1 MWIVQLALKRP
12 YTFIVAALLILL
24 VSPLVILQTPTDI
37 FPNINIP
44 VIAVLWN
51 FTGFSAQ
58 QMADRITSP
67 FERVLTTTVNDID
80 HIESQSLRDRDVVKI
95 YFHQGAKVDLA
106 YSQVTSISQTMLH
119 QLPTGTTAPL
129 ILSYNASSVPVLEI
143 GLSSDTLS
151 EQELADWGLNIIRTQ
166 LVTVPGAGIPYPYG
180 GKMAQI
186 SVDLNLPAMQANH
199 LSPEDVLTALNS
211 QNLILPGGTAKIG
224 SLEYDVAIPG
234 SPDTVDGLNDLP
246 IRQVNGSTLYLRDVA
261 HARRGF
267 QIQTNI
273 VRKDGHRGV
282 LMPIMKTGNTSTID
296 IVEGI
301 KARLPRVAALIP
313 PDLKMTPLFDQ
324 SIFVRAAVNGV
335 IREAVIAA
343 CLTALMI
350 LLFLGS
356 WRSTVII
363 AISIPLA
370 ILSSILCLSALGET
384 INLMTLGGLA
394 LAVGMLVDDATVSI
408 ENINRHLEEGEPL
421 NESILEGSRQI
432 AVPAFV
438 STLCICIV
446 FIPMFLLSGVARYLF
461 VPLAEAVVFAMI
473 ASYVLSRTLVPTL
486 AMYLLGHDHAHTKP
500 KKKDAPAAQQK
511 KDRGPGFFKRIQV
524 RFEELFTGL
533 RDRYSGG
540 LGSALRRPYLFG
552 AIFLGFCI
560 ASLLLVPFLGQDFF
574 PDVDA
579 GQMSLH
585 VRAKTGLRIEDM
597 AALCDK
603 IETQIRQEIPEK
615 ELGVVIDN
623 IGLPYSSIN
632 TAYNNNGTV
641 GPADAQIMISLNEG
655 HHATGGYVRKLRKD
669 LPRDFPGTQFFFQP
683 ADIVTQI
690 LNFGLPSPIDIQ
702 IAGRDQN
709 GDAQVASDLSKQ
721 LAQVPGAVDVHLQQM
736 YDLPHFDV
744 QVNRTK
750 ASQLGFTEQD
760 VTNSLLVALS
770 GSGQVAPTFWL
781 NPQNGVNYNLV
792 AQMPD
797 YSVDSLQTMQN
808 IPVTS
813 ATNPN
818 VAPQILGNIAT
829 FVRSN
834 IPGVVTHYNV
844 MPTVDIYAAN
854 QDRDLGGV
862 ASDIQKLVDQAKK
875 KLPHGS
881 TIAVKGQV
889 ETMHASFTGLGIGLV
904 GAIVLVYLLIVV
916 NFQSWI
922 DPFIIITALPGALA
936 GIVWMLFVTGTTLNV
951 PSMMG
956 SIMCIGVA
964 TANSILVISFA
975 NELLESRPELSA
987 LDAALE
993 AGTTRLRPVLM
1004 TALAMIIGMV
1014 PMAFG
1019 LGEGGE
1025 QNAPLA
1031 RAVIGGLLFATIAT
1045 LFFVPVVFTVIRTG
1059 RERKP
1064 REDNEGDESASP
1076 GDEKK
1081 FPPDHLKLK
1090 DSEPTLALPAPH

>member
-51 FTGFSAQ
+51 YTGFSAQ
-58 QMADRITSP
+58 EMADRITTP
-67 FERVLTTTVNDID
+67 FERTLTTTVNDID

-106 YSQVTSISQTMLH
+106 YSQVTSISQTLLH
-119 QLPTGTTAPL
+119 QLPNGTTAPL
-129 ILSYNASSVPVLEI
+129 ILSYNASSVPVLQL

-151 EQELADWGLNIIRTQ
+151 EQELNDWGLNFIRTQ
-166 LVTVPGAGIPYPYG
+166 LVTVPGVGIPYPYG
-180 GKMAQI
+180 GKMAQV
-186 SVDLNLPAMQANH
+186 SVDLNLPEMQANH
-199 LSPEDVLTALNS
+199 VSPEDVLNALNA

-224 SLEYDVAIPG
+224 SLEYDVAING
-234 SPDTVDGLNDLP
+234 SPDTIEGLNDLP
-246 IRQVNGSTLYLRDVA
+246 VRQVNGATIYIRDVA
-261 HARRGF
+261 HVRRGF

-273 VRKDGHRGV
+273 VRKDGRRGV

-296 IVEGI
+296 IVDGV
-301 KARLPRVAALIP
+301 KKRLPMAQALVP
-313 PDLKMTPLFDQ
+313 PELKITPLFDQ
-324 SIFVRAAVNGV
+324 SIFVRAAVSGV
-335 IREAVIAA
+335 VREAVIAA

-384 INLMTLGGLA
+384 INLMTLGGLS

-408 ENINRHLEEGEPL
+408 ENINRHLEDGEPL
-421 NESILEGSRQI
+421 HESILEGSRQI
-432 AVPAFV
+432 AIPAFV

-473 ASYVLSRTLVPTL
+473 ASYILSRTLVPTM
-486 AMYLLGHDHAHTKP
+486 AMYLLGHDHHHTKP
-500 KKKDAPAAQQK
+500 KGDAKEQQRQQQK
-511 KDRGPGFFKRIQV
+511 KERGPGFFKRLQI
-524 RFEELFTGL
+524 RFEEGFTGL
-533 RDRYSGG
+533 RDRYSRS
-540 LGSALRRPYLFG
+540 LGSALHHRFLFG
-552 AIFLGFCI
+552 AIFLGFCL

-585 VRAKTGLRIEDM
+585 VRGKTGLRIEDM

-603 IETQIRQEIPEK
+603 IENRIRQEIPEK

-632 TAYNNNGTV
+632 TAYANNGTV
-641 GPADAQIMISLNEG
+641 GPADAQIMISLNEH
-655 HHATGGYVRKLRKD
+655 HHATAGYVRQLRKV
-669 LPRDFPGTQFFFQP
+669 LPEAFPGTQFYFQP

-702 IAGRDQN
+702 IAGRDQ
-709 GDAQVASDLSKQ
+709 GSDAAVANDLAKQ
-721 LAQVPGAVDVHLQQM
+721 LALVPGAVDVHLQQVF
-736 YDLPHFDV
+736 DLPHFEV
-744 QVNRTK
+744 AVNRTK
-750 ASQLGFTEQD
+750 ANQLGFTEQD

-797 YSVDSLQTMQN
+797 YSVDSLQTLQN

-818 VAPQILGNIAT
+818 VAPQILGNLASFT
-829 FVRSN
+829 RTS

-862 ASDIQKLVDQAKK
+862 AAATQKLVDQVKS

-881 TIAVKGQV
+881 TIQVKGQV
-889 ETMHASFTGLGIGLV
+889 QTMHDSFFGLGIGLI
-904 GAIVLVYLLIVV
+904 GAIILVYLLIVV
-916 NFQSWI
+916 NFQSWS

-975 NELLESRPELSA
+975 NELMETRPELSA

-1014 PMAFG
+1014 PMSFG

-1031 RAVIGGLLFATIAT
+1031 RAVIGGLLFATVAT
-1045 LFFVPVVFTVIRTG
+1045 LFFVPVVFTMIRQNKK
-1059 RERKP
+1059 RKP
-1064 REDNEGDESASP
+1064 SEDGKASGD
-1076 GDEKK
+1076 GDGKK
-1081 FPPDHLKLK
+1081 KTPPDHLKLE

>member
-1 MWIVQLALKRP
+1 MWIVQLALRRP
-12 YTFIVAALLILL
+12 YTFIVLSLLILL
-24 VSPLVILQTPTDI
+24 MSPLVILRTPTDI

-51 FTGFSAQ
+51 YTGFSAQ
-58 QMADRITSP
+58 EMADRITSP

-119 QLPTGTTAPL
+119 QLPLGTTAPL
-129 ILSYNASSVPVLEI
+129 ILSYNASSVPVLQL

-151 EQELADWGLNIIRTQ
+151 EQELNDWGLNFIRTQ
-166 LVTVPGAGIPYPYG
+166 LVTVPGVGIPYPYG

-186 SVDLNLPAMQANH
+186 SIDLNLPAMQANN
-199 LSPEDVLTALNS
+199 LSPQDVLAALNA

-224 SLEYDVAIPG
+224 ATEYDVALNG
-234 SPDTVDGLNDLP
+234 SPETVEGLNDLP
-246 IRQVNGSTLYLRDVA
+246 VKQENGSTVYIRDVA

-273 VRKDGHRGV
+273 VRKDGKRGV

-296 IVEGI
+296 IVDGV
-301 KARLPRVAALIP
+301 KARLPQVANIVP
-313 PDLKMTPLFDQ
+313 KELKITPLFDQ

-363 AISIPLA
+363 AVSIPLA
-370 ILSSILCLSALGET
+370 ILTSILCLSALGET

-394 LAVGMLVDDATVSI
+394 LAVGMLVDDATVEI
-408 ENINRHLEEGEPL
+408 ENINRHLENGEPL
-421 NESILEGSRQI
+421 IESILGSARQV

-461 VPLAEAVVFAMI
+461 VPLAEAVVFAMM
-473 ASYVLSRTLVPTL
+473 ASYFLSRTLVPTM
-486 AMYLLGHDHAHTKP
+486 AMYLLGYDHEHTRP
-500 KKKDAPAAQQK
+500 KKKGKPEKAK
-511 KDRGPGFFKRIQV
+511 KGPGFFKRFQE
-524 RFEELFTGL
+524 RFERGFTKF
-533 RDRYSGG
+533 RDGYAS
-540 LGSALRRPYLFG
+540 LLDSALHHRILFG
-552 AIFLGFCI
+552 ALFLGFCVG
-560 ASLLLVPFLGQDFF
+560 SLALVPFLGRDFF

-603 IETQIRQEIPEK
+603 IEDRIRQEIPAK
-615 ELGVVIDN
+615 ELNVVIDN

-632 TAYNNNGTV
+632 TAYSNNGTV

-655 HHATGGYVRKLRKD
+655 HHPTAGYARQLRKI
-669 LPRDFPGTQFFFQP
+669 LPQAFPGTQFFFQP

-702 IAGRDQN
+702 IAGRDQAGN
-709 GDAQVASDLSKQ
+709 LEIAKSLARDLG
-721 LAQVPGAVDVHLQQM
+721 QVPGAADVHLQQM
-736 YDLPHFDV
+736 FDLPHFEVTVD
-744 QVNRTK
+744 RTK
-750 ASQLGFTEQD
+750 ASQLGMTQQD
-760 VTNSLLVALS
+760 VANSLLVALS
-770 GSGQVAPTFWL
+770 GSGQVSPTFWL

-797 YSVDSLQTMQN
+797 YSVNSIQTLQN
-808 IPVTS
+808 LLVTP
-813 ATNPN
+813 AAHGA
-818 VAPQILGNIAT
+818 APQLLGNLAT
-829 FVRSN
+829 LTRTN
-834 IPGVVTHYNV
+834 IPGVVTHFNV
-844 MPTVDIYAAN
+844 MPTVDVYATN

-862 ASDIQKLVDQAKK
+862 ADKAQKLVAQAQK
-875 KLPHGS
+875 KLPRGS
-881 TIAVKGQV
+881 TISLKGQAL
-889 ETMHASFTGLGIGLV
+889 TMHDSFVGLGIGLI

-916 NFQSWI
+916 NFQSWT

-951 PSMMG
+951 PSLMG
-956 SIMCIGVA
+956 AIMCIGVA
-964 TANSILVISFA
+964 TSNSVLIISFCKEHFEE
-975 NELLESRPELSA
+975 NGN
-987 LDAALE
+987 ALE
-993 AGTTRLRPVLM
+993 AAMEAGVTRLRPVLM

-1019 LGEGGE
+1019 FGEGGE

-1045 LFFVPVVFTVIRTG
+1045 LFFVPVVFTLVRHA
-1059 RERKP
+1059 KP
-1064 REDNEGDESASP
+1064 EDEGGEPDAQGKDP
-1076 GDEKK
+1076 APKK
-1081 FPPDHLKLK
+1081 PAIALP
-1090 DSEPTLALPAPH
+1090 DSEPHLSLPAPH